1 MAKNIINL
9 KLIAVLLFVA
19 LLAGCSKKDEIKAL
33 RQQLEDTQK
42 DLEYWKGAYEAV
54 SADMRNLK
62 ATRRN
67 LNTQLFDSAKSAEE
81 QISILQQIV
90 IEQLQIISDQEA
102 QLNEFMNM
110 VGVTTDGQ
118 TTEGLPANT
127 QTSTEQTSTEE

>member
-33 RQQLEDTQK
+33 KQQLEDVQK
-42 DLEYWKGAYEAV
+42 DSEYWKGAYEAV

-67 LNTQLFDSAKSAEE
+67 LNTQLNDTAKSAEE
-81 QISILQQIV
+81 RIAILEQIV
-90 IEQLQIISDQEA
+90 IEQQQIMVQQEA
-102 QLNEFMNM
+102 ELAKFEEM

-118 TTEGLPANT
+118 NTAGQPANT
-127 QTSTEQTSTEE
+127 QTTTEQTPTEY